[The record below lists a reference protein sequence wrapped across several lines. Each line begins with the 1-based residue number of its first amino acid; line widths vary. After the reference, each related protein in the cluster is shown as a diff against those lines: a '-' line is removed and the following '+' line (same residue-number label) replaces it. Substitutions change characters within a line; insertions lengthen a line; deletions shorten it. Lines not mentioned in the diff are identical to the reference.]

1 MNRIAFYFFAI
12 TCTLNAY
19 SQNDTV
25 NKWRTSSLAGMN
37 GTQSSF
43 VNWNA
48 GGQNNIALMGY
59 INAFGNYTSNP
70 IKWSNE
76 FSIALGG
83 LKYLG
88 PNSPARLQKT
98 DDKLELS
105 SNFGYKLKKDCYISL
120 VAGFRTQMLD
130 GFPDINSI
138 VKNSAFLAPGY
149 LNIAL
154 GADYKPNDHLS
165 VFLSPFSSKMTF
177 VMDDSLANVG
187 AFGVTPAEYDL
198 TTNQLIKGGE
208 RFRKEFGAYFKIVYE
223 KEIIKNIVFRGKL
236 DLFSNYLNKPQNID
250 VNADVLF
257 RFKVNGWFSASLNWT
272 VIYDDDIRI
281 TDANGGIGPRL
292 QFKSV
297 LGIGVAYE
305 LKNFEDA
312 KKKK

>member
-1 MNRIAFYFFAI
+1 MPKFTTYLFVLLLSLTAN
-12 TCTLNAY
+12 
-19 SQNDTV
+19 SQNDSIS
-25 NKWRTSSLAGMN
+25 KWRTSSLAGMN

-59 INAFGNYTSNP
+59 INAFGNYTCEP
-70 IKWSNE
+70 IKWSND

-88 PNSPARLQKT
+88 PNSPQRLQKT
-98 DDKLELS
+98 EDKLELGT
-105 SNFGYKLKKDCYISL
+105 NFGYRMKKHCYLSL

-154 GADYKPNDHLS
+154 GADYKPNEHLS
-165 VFLSPFSSKMTF
+165 VFLSPFSSKMTI

-187 AFGVTPAEYDL
+187 AFGVAPAEYDPV
-198 TTNQLIKGGE
+198 TGAMVRAGE
-208 RFRKEFGAYFKIVYE
+208 QFRKEFGAYFKIIYE
-223 KEIIKNIVFRGKL
+223 KEIVKNIVFRGKL
-236 DLFSNYLNKPQNID
+236 DLFSNYLDKPQNID

-257 RFKVNGWFSASLNWT
+257 RFKINGWFSASLNWT
-272 VIYDDDIRI
+272 VIYDDDIQI
-281 TDANGGIGPRL
+281 TDLNGNTGPRL

-297 LGIGVAYE
+297 LGIGAAYE

-312 KKKK
+312 KKK